1 MTSKTTT
8 AVPAQVVVPLREA
21 LYTDLQRACE
31 DAPDS
36 APEYKTRRGWT
47 PVLRRITATVG
58 SLDVIGWEEP
68 AKQLPLMIALNPT
81 MVAALEADAEHW
93 EWLSE
98 QVRTESAQGRARAAE
113 LAAMIERF
121 LGGLAERPAVAT
133 LMIPTVALAL
143 VRECAHEAWSDISEA
158 IDGGVYPRECAR
170 RLRAVCDL
178 LDLIG
183 WSEDEEPSEDVD
195 AIEHASAVKEVARRY
210 WRRLTTAVGE
220 LRDGDP
226 EKVKAE
232 NELRL
237 LSDVHAQACAALGG

>member
-1 MTSKTTT
+1 MSRITTM
-8 AVPAQVVVPLREA
+8 VPAPVVVLLREA
-21 LYTDLQRACE
+21 LYTELQRACE

-47 PVLRRITATVG
+47 PVLRRMAATVG

-68 AKQLPLMIALNPT
+68 AEQQPLTITLNPT
-81 MVAALEADAEHW
+81 MVEALETDAEHW
-93 EWLSE
+93 QWLSE
-98 QVRTESAQGRARAAE
+98 QVRTESAGGRARASE

-121 LGGLAERPAVAT
+121 LGGLAEHPTAAT
-133 LMIPTVALAL
+133 LMIQTVVLAL
-143 VRECAHEAWSDISEA
+143 VRKCAHEAWSDVSEA
-158 IDGGVYPRECAR
+158 IDSGVHPRECAR
-170 RLRAVCDL
+170 RLRAVCEL

-195 AIEHASAVKEVARRY
+195 AIEHASAIKEVTPPMLET
-210 WRRLTTAVGE
+210 LTTAVGE

-232 NELRL
+232 SELRL
-237 LSDVHAQACAALGG
+237 LSDVHAQACEALGG